1 MHQKLISQM
10 RNTYHDITA
19 KDGEKIKDCVQML
32 LEDIHMGN
40 HRERYP
46 LPVVQ
51 LLRQVGFDL
60 FRTEF
65 QNPQQSGLIAVDSAL
80 EEQNALFASGRII
93 LVNRNDSTAHQ
104 RFTIAHE
111 LAHYIFDFDEQNQ
124 LVYYKPYL
132 TTETDD
138 EVELRANRFAAELLM
153 PTDDFKQYFLEL
165 KAKQGEEFS
174 LPSTVTELSRIFDA
188 PPTAVQKRLYE
199 TGILPQQEAVKNA

>member
-1 MHQKLISQM
+1 MYQKLIAQM

-19 KDGEKIKDCVQML
+19 KDGEKIKDCVQL
-32 LEDIHMGN
+32 LLKDIHMDN
-40 HRERYP
+40 RERYP

-80 EEQNALFASGRII
+80 GEQNTLFASGRII

-111 LAHYIFDFDEQNQ
+111 LAHYIFDYDEQNQ
-124 LVYYKPYL
+124 LIYYKPYL
-132 TTETDD
+132 TSETDD
-138 EVELRANRFAAELLM
+138 DVELRANRFAAELLM
-153 PTDDFKQYFLEL
+153 PTDDFKRYFYDL
-165 KAKQGEEFS
+165 KSEQGDAFS
-174 LPSTVTELSRIFDA
+174 LPNTVTELSRIFDA

-199 TGILPQQEAVKNA
+199 TGILPQQEAVENA